1 MAGLY
6 IHIPFCASRCI
17 YCGFY
22 STTLPQLQ
30 DRYVEAVCREMLLR
44 GERREERGE
53 RNAFMDESI
62 SSSKTLNPQSSK
74 KDTSLSP
81 LLSPLSSNSPT
92 VGQEGLSTI
101 YLGGGTPSQ
110 LSAENLR
117 KIFLYINKVY
127 GTDFKEAEDG
137 SEMEITMEC
146 NPDDITPEF
155 CETLRT
161 LPVNRIS
168 MGAQTFSDSR
178 LRFLRRRH
186 TADEVRTAVDRLRKI
201 GIGNISIDLMFGFPG
216 ETLEEWKSDIR
227 ECLAL
232 DVEHISAYSLMY
244 EEGTSLYKM
253 LVEEKIKEIDEEL
266 SLQMYETLIDML
278 TAAGFEH
285 YEISNFAKLPN
296 KQVSSLKGISLSSLP
311 SPLSSKAISFRS
323 RHNSSYW
330 HGTPYIGIGAA
341 AHSFDTVS
349 RRWNVADIKT
359 YIESIERGEQP
370 YEREVLDTDTR
381 YNETVMTGLRT
392 CEGVDLKYISDSFGA
407 KYGRHLLSN
416 AQKNISLGNLIV
428 EDNRLRLTRKGIYTS
443 DGITAE
449 LFV

>member
-30 DRYVEAVCREMLLR
+30 DRYVEAVCREM
-44 GERREERGE
+44 EFRRER
-53 RNAFMDESI
+53 D
-62 SSSKTLNPQSSK
+62 
-74 KDTSLSP
+74 
-81 LLSPLSSNSPT
+81 
-92 VGQEGLSTI
+92 LSTI

-127 GTDFKEAEDG
+127 GTDFEEAEDG

-186 TADEVRTAVDRLRKI
+186 TADEVRTAVKLLRSI
-201 GIGNISIDLMFGFPG
+201 GIGNISVDLMFGFPH

-232 DVEHISAYSLMY
+232 NVEHISAYSLMY
-244 EEGTSLYKM
+244 EEGTPLYKM
-253 LVEEKIKEIDEEL
+253 LVEGKIKEIDEEL
-266 SLQMYETLIDML
+266 SLQMYETLINML

-285 YEISNFAKLPN
+285 YEISNFAKP
-296 KQVSSLKGISLSSLP
+296 
-311 SPLSSKAISFRS
+311 SFRS

-407 KYGRHLLSN
+407 KYGRHLLGN
-416 AQKNISLGNLIV
+416 AQKNISLGNLII

>member
-30 DRYVEAVCREMLLR
+30 DRYVEAVCREM
-44 GERREERGE
+44 EFREER
-53 RNAFMDESI
+53 S
-62 SSSKTLNPQSSK
+62 
-74 KDTSLSP
+74 
-81 LLSPLSSNSPT
+81 
-92 VGQEGLSTI
+92 LSTI

-186 TADEVRTAVDRLRKI
+186 TADEVRTAVKLLRSI
-201 GIGNISIDLMFGFPG
+201 GIGNISVDLMFGFPH

-232 DVEHISAYSLMY
+232 NVEHISAYSLMY
-244 EEGTSLYKM
+244 EEGTPLYKM
-253 LVEEKIKEIDEEL
+253 LVEGKIKEIDEEL
-266 SLQMYETLIDML
+266 SLQMYETLINML

-285 YEISNFAKLPN
+285 YEISNFAKP
-296 KQVSSLKGISLSSLP
+296 
-311 SPLSSKAISFRS
+311 SFRS

-330 HGTPYIGIGAA
+330 HDTPYIGIGAA

-392 CEGVDLKYISDSFGA
+392 CEGVDLKYISDSFGP
-407 KYGRHLLSN
+407 KYERHLLGN
-416 AQKNISLGNLIV
+416 AQKNISLGNLII

>member
-30 DRYVEAVCREMLLR
+30 DRYVEAVCREM
-44 GERREERGE
+44 EFREER
-53 RNAFMDESI
+53 S
-62 SSSKTLNPQSSK
+62 
-74 KDTSLSP
+74 
-81 LLSPLSSNSPT
+81 
-92 VGQEGLSTI
+92 LSTI

-155 CETLRT
+155 CETLCT

-168 MGAQTFSDSR
+168 MGAQTFSDIR

-186 TADEVRTAVDRLRKI
+186 TADEVHTAVKLLRSI
-201 GIGNISIDLMFGFPG
+201 GIGNISVDLMFGFPH

-244 EEGTSLYKM
+244 EEGTPLYKM
-253 LVEEKIKEIDEEL
+253 LIEGKIKEIDEEL
-266 SLQMYETLIDML
+266 SLQMYETLINML

-285 YEISNFAKLPN
+285 YEISNFAKP
-296 KQVSSLKGISLSSLP
+296 
-311 SPLSSKAISFRS
+311 SFRS

-330 HGTPYIGIGAA
+330 HDTPYIGIGAA

-359 YIESIERGEQP
+359 YIESIERGELP